1 MKSTPE
7 FHPLVRFD
15 LIESAAFYDQAEEE
29 LGKRF
34 LIEAEVI
41 LSQLPEKAL
50 LFRVRFADIR
60 RANFPSF
67 PFGIFY
73 FIHGKSVVV
82 LGILHGARDTATELA
97 NRRNRWA

>member
-1 MKSTPE
+1 
-7 FHPLVRFD
+7 
-15 LIESAAFYDQAEEE
+15 
-29 LGKRF
+29 
-34 LIEAEVI
+34 
-41 LSQLPEKAL
+41 